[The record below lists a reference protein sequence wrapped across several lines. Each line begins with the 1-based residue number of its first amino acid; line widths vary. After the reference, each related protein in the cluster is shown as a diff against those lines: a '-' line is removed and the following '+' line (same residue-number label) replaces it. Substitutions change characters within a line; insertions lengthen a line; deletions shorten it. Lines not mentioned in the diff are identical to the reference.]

1 MDYTS
6 IFIVI
11 LVLVILFLIVKYMF
25 GTRGTTTLE
34 EATTATII
42 PADDLERN
50 SSVNSAYLLWFYIK
64 DWNEN
69 YGNQKVLMTRHDGTG
84 DGLKVTLGT
93 YENKMDV
100 DISYYD
106 TSSSSKLTHTCTVY
120 NIPIQTWNS
129 LVISLEQKTV
139 DRNPQ

>member
-34 EATTATII
+34 EVTTATIV

-50 SSVNSAYLLWFYIK
+50 SSVNSAYLLWFYI
-64 DWNEN
+64 
-69 YGNQKVLMTRHDGTG
+69 
-84 DGLKVTLGT
+84 
-93 YENKMDV
+93 
-100 DISYYD
+100 
-106 TSSSSKLTHTCTVY
+106 
-120 NIPIQTWNS
+120 
-129 LVISLEQKTV
+129 
-139 DRNPQ
+139 